1 MLEIN
6 IIRKSYINK
15 PALSD
20 VKLSFPR
27 GEIVGLS
34 EGVIRFRHNGG
45 AYGMKKLMQRLSPP
59 GMNVK
64 AEKAITVICL
74 ILSALWGTLYFL
86 TNYIMERDV
95 LFTVRGGKLV
105 PKQGAVISE
114 FAMTVD
120 PGMIFGFY
128 VTMLIIAGFTLFR
141 LAYFYQGSKSIYLM
155 RRLPQKGETA
165 KRVLALPA
173 LWIAGTALIMLLFT
187 GLMAAVY
194 LLATPKGCLPAQ
206 PFKDVWEVFACWK
219 SIL

>member
-1 MLEIN
+1 
-6 IIRKSYINK
+6 
-15 PALSD
+15 
-20 VKLSFPR
+20 
-27 GEIVGLS
+27 
-34 EGVIRFRHNGG
+34 
-45 AYGMKKLMQRLSPP
+45 MKKLTQRLSPP

-64 AEKAITVICL
+64 AEKAITMIGL
-74 ILSALWGTLYFL
+74 ILSVLWGTLYFF
-86 TNYIMERDV
+86 TNYTYARDA
-95 LFTVRGGKLV
+95 LFTVRNGKRMLL
-105 PKQGAVISE
+105 QGAEISD
-114 FAMTVD
+114 FALAVD
-120 PGMIFGFY
+120 PGMVIGFY
-128 VTMLIIAGFTLFR
+128 VTILIIAGFTVFR

-219 SIL
+219 LIS

>member
-1 MLEIN
+1 
-6 IIRKSYINK
+6 
-15 PALSD
+15 
-20 VKLSFPR
+20 
-27 GEIVGLS
+27 
-34 EGVIRFRHNGG
+34 
-45 AYGMKKLMQRLSPP
+45 MKKLIQWLSPP

-64 AEKAITVICL
+64 AEKPLTVICL
-74 ILSALWGTLYFL
+74 ILSALWETLSFL
-86 TNYIMERDV
+86 SNYTYERDA
-95 LFTVRGGKLV
+95 LFTVRNGKRMLL
-105 PKQGAVISE
+105 QGAEISD
-114 FAMTVD
+114 FASLD
-120 PGMIFGFY
+120 FGMVWGFY
-128 VTMLIIAGFTLFR
+128 ATILIIAGFTVFR

-219 SIL
+219 SIS